1 MNAVENTRV
10 GAALWFEMRM
20 RSALSLVVATLLV
33 STFWSASGLAQ
44 VRATRRADDGVYGR
58 FHSDLAIS
66 VGLHGGA
73 ALGDPVLAS
82 TRPSDAI
89 LSMSADLRLR
99 VLDSAGIVMAPE
111 WRPEGSS
118 RLFAGIDVRP
128 GFLARFLYGV
138 SARDRYV
145 DLFIDSIGAD
155 IGAVVFAPNGR
166 VSLAFAVGF
175 GCEIPLWV
183 PEDLSGAFALRLGAR
198 WVGAGSNDVF
208 GPAQHVDDWTVSA
221 GLLIRFHANVGIASW
236 EPSRYRD

>member
-1 MNAVENTRV
+1 MNAVANTRA
-10 GAALWFEMRM
+10 GDARWFEMPM
-20 RSALSLVVATLLV
+20 RRSLALLGALALTLWSSLAT
-33 STFWSASGLAQ
+33 AQ
-44 VRATRRADDGVYGR
+44 VRAPHRADDGVYGR
-58 FHSDLAIS
+58 FYSDLAFS
-66 VGLHGGA
+66 VGVHGGVV
-73 ALGDPVLAS
+73 LGDPVLAN

-89 LSMSADLRLR
+89 LSVSADIRFR
-99 VLDSAGIVMAPE
+99 VLDSAGIVLAPE

-118 RLFAGIDVRP
+118 RLFAGVDVRP
-128 GFLARFLYGV
+128 GFLTRFLYNIT
-138 SARDRYV
+138 ARDRYV

-166 VSLAFAVGF
+166 VSFAFAVGF

-198 WVGAGSNDVF
+198 WVGAGANDVF

-221 GLLIRFHANVGIASW
+221 GLLVRFEANVGIASW